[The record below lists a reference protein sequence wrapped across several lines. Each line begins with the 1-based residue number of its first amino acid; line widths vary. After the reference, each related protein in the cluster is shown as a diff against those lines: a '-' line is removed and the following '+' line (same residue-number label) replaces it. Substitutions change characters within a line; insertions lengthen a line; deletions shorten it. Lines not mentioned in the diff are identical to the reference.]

1 MLSTKKGPLSNSSTR
16 PLGLLMQGFQFCIQ
30 IMPLFFV
37 RKQEKGGQCEQGQ
50 RETATHI
57 VDHLTPDF
65 NAFRVAMILK
75 ELVTTVR
82 AGLTNMGKIRAA

>member
-1 MLSTKKGPLSNSSTR
+1 
-16 PLGLLMQGFQFCIQ
+16 MQGFQFCIQ

>member
-1 MLSTKKGPLSNSSTR
+1 
-16 PLGLLMQGFQFCIQ
+16 MQGFQFCIQ

-37 RKQEKGGQCEQGQ
+37 RKQEKGDQCEQGQ